1 MRNRKVGNTAREPQ
15 DELIIVQGRRQ
26 EPDAVKSLAF
36 VFHYK
41 SKDGGLLKIGWL
53 WLYSYQQKPKGSVSE
68 TEPNSNNH
76 KRLEIDPIQSL
87 HISYF

>member
-1 MRNRKVGNTAREPQ
+1 MCHIWFHVKFEKWKVGNTAREPR

-68 TEPNSNNH
+68 TRT
-76 KRLEIDPIQSL
+76 KLQ
-87 HISYF
+87 